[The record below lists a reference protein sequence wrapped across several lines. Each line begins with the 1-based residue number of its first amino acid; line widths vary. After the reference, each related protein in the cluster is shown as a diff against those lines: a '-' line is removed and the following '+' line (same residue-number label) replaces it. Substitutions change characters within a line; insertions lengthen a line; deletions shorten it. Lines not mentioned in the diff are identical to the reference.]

1 MLEKA
6 ILIADN
12 NIQKEVDIVTDNCTD
27 QHLNSKFP
35 LKILVAEDNETNLKI
50 VMSLLSKMGYKV
62 QSVINGQEAVE
73 KIKMMDFDIVFM
85 DIQMPVMDGL
95 EATVKIK
102 NELPKEKQPLIIALT
117 ANSGIEDKQG
127 CFNAG
132 MVDHI
137 TKPVNLDILQQT
149 LMKWGNYISTHK
161 MQ

>member
-12 NIQKEVDIVTDNCTD
+12 NIQKEVDIVTD